1 MQFHASYFKL
11 KFLWYWRNEII
22 YMMYKL
28 KVLIISLLIVCA
40 VPAGLY
46 AMLEFEIFRSNF
58 AVGLYIILWG
68 VGLPIIAVIINGK
81 RRKKSGED
89 KNDATSSK

>member
-1 MQFHASYFKL
+1 
-11 KFLWYWRNEII
+11 
-22 YMMYKL
+22 MMYKL

-68 VGLPIIAVIINGK
+68 VGLLIIAVIIDGK
-81 RRKKSGED
+81 RRKKAV
-89 KNDATSSK
+89 KIKMMPHHPNDIMLLI